1 MAEELTAFVFCFNR
15 SKVYKLHEAKSA
27 PTALPGVGPGGGET
41 TRPTGEGYANMQSG
55 GGIDSHGALREP
67 PGINGYREET
77 CIAERQ
83 L

>member
-1 MAEELTAFVFCFNR
+1 MTNGVPGTAP
-15 SKVYKLHEAKSA
+15 SEAYPRAGRK
-27 PTALPGVGPGGGET
+27 GGGGGET

-55 GGIDSHGALREP
+55 GRIDSHGALREP
-67 PGINGYREET
+67 PRINGYREET